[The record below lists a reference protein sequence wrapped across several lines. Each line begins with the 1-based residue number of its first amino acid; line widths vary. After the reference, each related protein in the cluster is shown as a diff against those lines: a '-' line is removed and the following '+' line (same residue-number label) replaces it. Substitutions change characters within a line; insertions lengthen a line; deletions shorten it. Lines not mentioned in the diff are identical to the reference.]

1 MATLYLVDASP
12 YIFRAYYS
20 LPSSLKSPDGRP
32 TNALH
37 GFLSFLLKLATAE
50 RPTHLAVAFDRN
62 LNGSF
67 RNAYYAP
74 YKAQREAPPAELV
87 AQIDLCL
94 EGARVF
100 GAASFIDPDYE
111 ADDLI
116 ATLLHPLLRD
126 PTDHR
131 AVVVSADKD
140 LAQLVS
146 SRVELYDFAREERY
160 DEAGVLARFGV
171 HPGQITDLLGLAGDP
186 VDNIP
191 GVAGIGKKTAAELL
205 QTFGSLAELYAR
217 LAELPASRIR
227 GARSLQAKLAAQRDI
242 AFLSQRL
249 ATVATDAPVA
259 AGLDELAY
267 HGPDLERAALFLER
281 VGMTRFAERLPAAT
295 S

>member
-20 LPSSLKSPDGRP
+20 LPSSLKSPDGQP

-67 RNAYYAP
+67 RNAFYPP
-74 YKAQREAPPAELV
+74 YKAQREAPPADLV
-87 AQIDLCL
+87 AQIDPCL
-94 EGARVF
+94 EAARVF
-100 GAASFIDPDYE
+100 GAASFIDDDYE

-116 ATLLHPLLRD
+116 ATLLHSFLQD
-126 PTDHR
+126 AAEHR
-131 AVVVSADKD
+131 AVVVSSDKD

-146 SRVELYDFAREERY
+146 PRVELYDFAREERY

-171 HPGQITDLLGLAGDP
+171 RPGQIPDLLGLAGDP

-205 QTFGSLAELYAR
+205 QAFGSLADLYAR

-227 GARSLQAKLAAQRDI
+227 GARSLQAKLADQRES

-259 AGLDELAY
+259 AGLDDLAY
-267 HGPDLERAALFLER
+267 RGPDLERAAAFLAR
-281 VGMTRFAERLPAAT
+281 VGMTRFAERLPAAGA
-295 S
+295 